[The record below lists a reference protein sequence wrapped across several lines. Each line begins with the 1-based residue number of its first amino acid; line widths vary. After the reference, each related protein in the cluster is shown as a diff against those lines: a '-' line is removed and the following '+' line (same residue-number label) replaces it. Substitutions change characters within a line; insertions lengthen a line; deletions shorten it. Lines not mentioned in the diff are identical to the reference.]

1 MVTSKDKFG
10 YYKVN
15 EVKTY
20 SKVEAIELH
29 RLTSHH
35 PHWYFNEEIFAYYD
49 WTQEPLLSLESL
61 YHKRALQIRH
71 KYDHVVLCYSG
82 GADSSNILET
92 FVLNQIPFEE
102 ILTFNYHALDPR
114 PGNYFHAEQIR
125 VSYPKIEQL
134 QKQGIKFFHR
144 CFDLSNLAF
153 KILTTDQLDSDIA
166 YYQNHSYGASHYA
179 RQRIRESDPDMR
191 RIIDSGKSVVFVWGL
206 EKPKLS
212 IEQGRYCIRFRDM
225 VDTCISTRSRILE
238 YEWEH
243 DELFYWD
250 PDCCDLMCKQSHTIM
265 QFLKQNNFAISSN
278 GKIDI
283 DKKMHSMK
291 DMQIRFNQT
300 PGKAITLGQ
309 VFDALIYPQWDPF
322 TFTVGKSSQHVIS
335 LRDEAW
341 YKDKVLS
348 KKLSRCVQHLK
359 TLDTY
364 WHNVPGDVSA
374 GLKQQISPPYFLE

>member
-1 MVTSKDKFG
+1 MLKSKDRFG

-15 EVKTY
+15 GFKTY

-29 RLTSHH
+29 RLTGHH
-35 PHWYFNEEIFAYYD
+35 PHWYFNEEIFSSYD
-49 WTQEPLLSLESL
+49 WTQEPPASLESL
-61 YHKRALQIRH
+61 YYKRALQIRH
-71 KYDHVVLCYSG
+71 NYDYVVLCYSG
-82 GADSSNILET
+82 GADSSNIRET
-92 FVLNQIPFEE
+92 FVRNKIPFDE

-114 PGNYFHAEQIR
+114 TNNYFHAEQFA

-134 QKQGIKFFHR
+134 QNQGIKFQHR
-144 CFDLSNLAF
+144 SFDLSHLAF
-153 KILTTDQLDSDIA
+153 EILTTDKLESDIA

-179 RQRIRESDPDMR
+179 RQRIRESDPNMR

-212 IEQGRYCIRFRDM
+212 IEQQRYCIRFQDM
-225 VDTCISTRSRILE
+225 VDTCISTRSRVLG

-250 PDCCDLMCKQSHTIM
+250 PDCCDLMCKQAHTIM
-265 QFLKQNNFAISSN
+265 HFLKQNSFALSSKSAIN
-278 GKIDI
+278 GVSHQGDN
-283 DKKMHSMK
+283 
-291 DMQIRFNQT
+291 MQISYDKILDK
-300 PGKAITLGQ
+300 GLTLRQ
-309 VFDALIYPQWDPF
+309 ILDALIYPHWDPF
-322 TFTVGKSSQHVIS
+322 TFSMGKSHQPVIS

-348 KKLSRCVQHLK
+348 QKLSRCVQHLSS
-359 TLDTY
+359 LDPY
-364 WHNVPGDVSA
+364 WHNIPGDISK